1 MVSLTSLLLLLIA
14 TRQSVSQLSSD
25 QRQLLLDLHNQARSE
40 VSPTAANMEQMV
52 SDTHTARYT
61 GCMDSRMD

>member
-1 MVSLTSLLLLLIA
+1 MILISLLLLLVA
-14 TRQSVSQLSSD
+14 AHQSVSQLNSA

-52 SDTHTARYT
+52 AKQLINLAMAS
-61 GCMDSRMD
+61 